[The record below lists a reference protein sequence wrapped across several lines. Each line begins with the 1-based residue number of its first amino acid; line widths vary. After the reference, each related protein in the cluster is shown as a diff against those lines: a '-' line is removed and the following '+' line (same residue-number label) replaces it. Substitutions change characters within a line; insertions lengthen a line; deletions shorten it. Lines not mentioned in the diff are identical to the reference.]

1 MSTDYRTMD
10 KISFADLFDGRLE
23 RFEVREHIKAA
34 ETSNTQRCLTDGRNY
49 LWVYAECD
57 GTVGSMTTFGASDGS
72 TSDFTVGM
80 RGLLVGGNAPGRILG
95 AIAKTFDTYII
106 SEHEP
111 QYWGFDTQ
119 EEWDLALKK
128 IAEEGETKFHAEI
141 IKYVTGGPNDLKP
154 GTIGMI
160 QAKIAKDLV
169 TENPGLVSPDKKEEL
184 MEAIEKVYKADHA
197 VVIHL
202 DDRDIA
208 AARMAM
214 THEDDL
220 PQA

>member
-1 MSTDYRTMD
+1 M
-10 KISFADLFDGRLE
+10 
-23 RFEVREHIKAA
+23 
-34 ETSNTQRCLTDGRNY
+34 
-49 LWVYAECD
+49 
-57 GTVGSMTTFGASDGS
+57 
-72 TSDFTVGM
+72 
-80 RGLLVGGNAPGRILG
+80 G
-95 AIAKTFDTYII
+95 AIAKTFDTYIF

-128 IAEEGETKFHAEI
+128 IAEEGEAKFHAEI

-169 TENPGLVSPDKKEEL
+169 TENPGLVSPDKKDEL